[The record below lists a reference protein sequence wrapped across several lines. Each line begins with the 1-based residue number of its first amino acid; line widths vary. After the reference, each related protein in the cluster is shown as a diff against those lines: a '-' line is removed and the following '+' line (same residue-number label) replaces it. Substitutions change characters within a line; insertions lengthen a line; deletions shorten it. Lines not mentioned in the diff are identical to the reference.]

1 MEIQTNQD
9 PGQILPER
17 VLRSQFAG
25 IAGVSKQYISKLV
38 SKGVLQVG
46 ADNKLDVKQS
56 LRAMNISKDPAREL
70 PVAGILAAPST
81 ESEAITPPPAAAVKD
96 DSFYKARTDREKTQ
110 AAIAQLT
117 LQEKLG
123 KLVDRE
129 LLTRAMVDCGRKQ
142 GQQIDQITSWADEI
156 CSAYL
161 AGGQDGVRKLLKE
174 KTRKL
179 RQSIADCMV
188 VGQNESE

>member
-1 MEIQTNQD
+1 
-9 PGQILPER
+9 
-17 VLRSQFAG
+17 
-25 IAGVSKQYISKLV
+25 
-38 SKGVLQVG
+38 
-46 ADNKLDVKQS
+46 
-56 LRAMNISKDPAREL
+56 
-70 PVAGILAAPST
+70 
-81 ESEAITPPPAAAVKD
+81 
-96 DSFYKARTDREKTQ
+96 
-110 AAIAQLT
+110 
-117 LQEKLG
+117 
-123 KLVDRE
+123 
-129 LLTRAMVDCGRKQ
+129 MVDCGRKQ